1 MTSTYLWVGGWWG
14 GGKDTIQPIIVLETI
29 GVAGKDESND
39 EVNVFCREAVCLQV
53 QGRVLNS
60 VLVTDI
66 VVICP

>member
-39 EVNVFCREAVCLQV
+39 EVNVFCR
-53 QGRVLNS
+53 
-60 VLVTDI
+60 
-66 VVICP
+66 